1 MFAAGRRL
9 PLARSIAA
17 ILALLACLPATAAAQ
32 QAGSNPPPAQQEQ
45 PQEQRPGRMMGIM
58 SRRNVVS
65 EKERLPLTP
74 RQKFVLF
81 VRNASD
87 PVQFLT
93 VGLTAGIS
101 QAADSNRGYG
111 QGAEGYGKR
120 YGAAFANAASS
131 EFFGSFLFPVMLR
144 QDPRYI
150 RQGDGPLGSRLGH
163 ALTRVVVT
171 RTDSGKRTFNL
182 SYVLA
187 ALVSASISNAYYPQE
202 ERTAAKTFTR
212 AGISMGTGAAL
223 AVGAEFLPD
232 VARKLRRKHPPQG
245 TGSKP

>member
-1 MFAAGRRL
+1 MSTAGRRL
-9 PLARSIAA
+9 PLNRSIAA
-17 ILALLACLPATAAAQ
+17 VLALLACLPVTTAAQ
-32 QAGSNPPPAQQEQ
+32 QAASDPSPAQQEQ
-45 PQEQRPGRMMGIM
+45 SQAQRPRRMMGIM
-58 SRRNVVS
+58 SSRNVVGG
-65 EKERLPLTP
+65 KESQPLTP
-74 RQKFVLF
+74 RQKFGLF
-81 VRNASD
+81 LRNASD

-101 QAADSNRGYG
+101 QAADSNPGYG

-131 EFFGSFLFPVMLR
+131 EFFGSFLFPVMLH
-144 QDPRYI
+144 QDPRYF
-150 RQGDGPLGSRLGH
+150 RKGDGPFGSRLGN

-187 ALVSASISNAYYPQE
+187 TLVSASISNAYYPQE

-223 AVGAEFLPD
+223 AVGAEFWPD
-232 VARKLRRKHPPQG
+232 IARKLHRKQPPQPAD
-245 TGSKP
+245 TKP